1 MRVPAESPADAGDVV
16 EGGNRMTTGCASRR
30 RVGGWAAPAAAWCL
44 AVACG
49 GGAGVGPVDLL
60 VTGGRVMDP
69 ETGFDAVAD
78 VAVRGGVVVAV
89 GGGRPDAREVLDAA
103 GLVVA
108 PGFVDLH
115 AHGQDPVS
123 QRYQA
128 RDGVTTA
135 LELEIG
141 VHPVD
146 AWYAEREGRS
156 LIHYGASVS
165 HQGARREAFGAVRTR
180 RNDEGTFTLGRG
192 GAYLYEAASEEEMRR
207 IARVMEAGL
216 DQGALGFGFGVT
228 YTPGAGHEE
237 IWRLFA
243 AAAGRRVPVFIH
255 LRSTRA
261 FASRE
266 AIAPF
271 QEAVANAAATGAALH
286 VVHLNSSA
294 GESAPAALELIRG
307 ARSRGVDVTT
317 EAYPYTASASRIESA
332 LFDGW
337 EGRPPEDY
345 ARLQWVDSGERLT
358 EETFRRRREQGGW
371 VITHGRSEA
380 TNEWIV
386 AQPDVIAASD
396 GIPFSAGRSHPR
408 GAGTFARILGRY
420 VRERGA
426 LPLMDALRKMTLLP
440 ARRLEAVAPR
450 MAAKGRVQ
458 VGADADLTLFDPD
471 TVIDR
476 ATYEAPDRYSEGI
489 RHVLA
494 GGTFVVRDGELVEG
508 VFPGQPIRSGGQAP
522 PARGLP

>member
-1 MRVPAESPADAGDVV
+1 M
-16 EGGNRMTTGCASRR
+16 TGCTSWRRIGR
-30 RVGGWAAPAAAWCL
+30 RVALAAAWCL
-44 AVACG
+44 AVACGG

-69 ETGFDAVAD
+69 ETGLDAVAN
-78 VAVRGGVVVAV
+78 VALRDGVIVAV
-89 GGGRPDAREVLDAA
+89 GDDRPEAREVLDAS

-115 AHGQDPVS
+115 AHGQDPES

-135 LELEIG
+135 MELEIG
-141 VHPVD
+141 VYPVD
-146 AWYAEREGRS
+146 AWYADREGRA
-156 LIHYGASVS
+156 LINYGASVS
-165 HQGARREAFGAVRTR
+165 HQGARREAFGAVQTE

-192 GAYLYEAASEEEMRR
+192 GAYLYEAASDEELRG
-207 IARVMEAGL
+207 IARLMEAGL
-216 DQGALGFGFGVT
+216 DQGALGFGFGIT
-228 YTPGAGHEE
+228 YTPGATHEE

-243 AAAGRRVPVFIH
+243 AAADRQAPVFIH
-255 LRSTRA
+255 LRSAGA
-261 FASRE
+261 FRSRE

-271 QEAVANAAATGAALH
+271 QEAIANAAATGAALH
-286 VVHLNSSA
+286 IVHMNSSA

-307 ARSRGVDVTT
+307 ARARGVDVTT

-337 EGRPPEDY
+337 AGRSPEDY
-345 ARLQWVDSGERLT
+345 ERLQWVESGERLT
-358 EETFRRRREQGGW
+358 EETFRGYREEGGW
-371 VITHGRSEA
+371 VITHGRSET

-396 GIPFSAGRSHPR
+396 GIPFSQGRSHPR

-440 ARRLEAVAPR
+440 ARRLEAVTPQ

-458 VGADADLTLFDPD
+458 AGADADLALFDPD

-476 ATYEAPDRYSEGI
+476 ATYDAPDRYSDGI
-489 RHVLA
+489 RHVFV
-494 GGTFVVRDGELVEG
+494 GGTFVVRDGELIEG
-508 VFPGQPIRSGGQAP
+508 VFPGRAIRGAEP
-522 PARGLP
+522 LEPEP

>member
-1 MRVPAESPADAGDVV
+1 
-16 EGGNRMTTGCASRR
+16 MTGRTSWRRIGR
-30 RVGGWAAPAAAWCL
+30 RVVLAAAWCL

-69 ETGFDAVAD
+69 ETGLDAVAN
-78 VAVRGGVVVAV
+78 VALRDGVIVAV
-89 GGGRPDAREVLDAA
+89 GDDRPEAREVLDAS

-115 AHGQDPVS
+115 AHGQDPES

-135 LELEIG
+135 MELEIG
-141 VHPVD
+141 VYPVD
-146 AWYAEREGRS
+146 VVVRRPRRAVADQLRGDRQPPGRPPR
-156 LIHYGASVS
+156 GV
-165 HQGARREAFGAVRTR
+165 RRGGQTE

-192 GAYLYEAASEEEMRR
+192 GAYLYEAASEEELRG
-207 IARVMEAGL
+207 IARLMEAGL
-216 DQGALGFGFGVT
+216 DQGALGFGFGIT

-237 IWRLFA
+237 LWRLFA
-243 AAAGRRVPVFIH
+243 AAADRQAPVFIH
-255 LRSTRA
+255 LRSAGA
-261 FASRE
+261 FRSRE

-271 QEAVANAAATGAALH
+271 QEAIANAAATGAALH
-286 VVHLNSSA
+286 IVHMNSSA

-307 ARSRGVDVTT
+307 AQARGVDVTT

-337 EGRPPEDY
+337 AGRTPEDY
-345 ARLQWVDSGERLT
+345 ARLQWVETGERLT
-358 EETFRRRREQGGW
+358 EEAFRRYREEGGW
-371 VITHGRSEA
+371 VITHGRSET

-396 GIPFSAGRSHPR
+396 GIPFSQGRSHPR

-420 VRERGA
+420 VRERGT

-440 ARRLEAVAPR
+440 AQRLEAVTPQ

-458 VGADADLTLFDPD
+458 VGGDADLTLFDPE

-476 ATYEAPDRYSEGI
+476 ATYDAPDRYSDGI
-489 RHVLA
+489 RHVLV
-494 GGTFVVRDGELVEG
+494 GGAFVVRDGEFVEG
-508 VFPGQPIRSGGQAP
+508 IFPGRAIRGSVPGESAP
-522 PARGLP
+522 

>member
-1 MRVPAESPADAGDVV
+1 M
-16 EGGNRMTTGCASRR
+16 TGCTSWRRIGR
-30 RVGGWAAPAAAWCL
+30 RVALAAAWCL

-69 ETGFDAVAD
+69 ETGLDAVAN
-78 VAVRGGVVVAV
+78 VALRDGVIVAV
-89 GGGRPDAREVLDAA
+89 GDDRPEAREVLDAS

-115 AHGQDPVS
+115 AHGQDPES

-135 LELEIG
+135 MELEIG
-141 VHPVD
+141 AYPVD
-146 AWYAEREGRS
+146 AWYADREGRA

-165 HQGARREAFGAVRTR
+165 HQGARREAFGAVQTE

-192 GAYLYEAASEEEMRR
+192 GAYLYQAASDEELRG
-207 IARVMEAGL
+207 IARLMEAGL
-216 DQGALGFGFGVT
+216 DQGALGFGFGIT
-228 YTPGAGHEE
+228 YTPGASHEE

-243 AAAGRRVPVFIH
+243 AAADRRAPVFIH
-255 LRSTRA
+255 LRSAGA
-261 FASRE
+261 FRSRE

-271 QEAVANAAATGAALH
+271 QEAIANAAATGAALH
-286 VVHLNSSA
+286 IVHMNSSA

-307 ARSRGVDVTT
+307 AQARGVDVTT

-337 EGRPPEDY
+337 EGRSPEDY
-345 ARLQWVDSGERLT
+345 ARLQWVETGERLT
-358 EETFRRRREQGGW
+358 EETFRGYREQGGW
-371 VITHGRSEA
+371 VITHGRSET

-396 GIPFSAGRSHPR
+396 GIPFSQGRSHPR

-420 VRERGA
+420 VRERGT
-426 LPLMDALRKMTLLP
+426 LSLMDALRKMTLLP
-440 ARRLEAVAPR
+440 AQRLERVSPR

-476 ATYEAPDRYSEGI
+476 ATYDAPDRYSDGI
-489 RHVLA
+489 RHVLVA
-494 GGTFVVRDGELVEG
+494 GTLVVRDGALVEG
-508 VFPGQPIRSGGQAP
+508 GFPGRAIRGSPSPESAP
-522 PARGLP
+522 